1 QRNKEDKEGGR
12 GSRGMHGRRMLTGLS
27 IVASLIALDPR
38 PSQAFISRDTPMI
51 QPSLLGVTQSRHFET
66 SLLSSPEQDGE
77 EERITPETVAEL
89 VEVSFLNACL
99 QLSSGYVDVL
109 KLFIVAC
116 KSGYDLD
123 LSLESLHQLVLDCPV
138 NSAGRD
144 LMKEEIDL
152 RREWMVVVY
161 TILNELLDVRVVE
174 VGEVGCDEISTTR
187 VETVVQSMLSIQK
200 QLSQEEEASG
210 GKLNAMSKLTS
221 LTVDQVLEMSSDLS
235 QLQSECDQI
244 QKAFLMND
252 IRVAVQTFKVL
263 EEERICTEGSA
274 VSSNAVPR
282 PSIPGT

>member
-1 QRNKEDKEGGR
+1 
-12 GSRGMHGRRMLTGLS
+12 MLKVLS
-27 IVASLIALDPR
+27 IVASLLALVPQ
-38 PSQAFISRDTPMI
+38 PSQAFIGQSVAIFRP
-51 QPSLLGVTQSRHFET
+51 PPLGVTQSRGHVET
-66 SLLSSPEQDGE
+66 SLSLSSPEQDGE
-77 EERITPETVAEL
+77 EEQLTPETVAEL

-161 TILNELLDVRVVE
+161 TMLNELLDVRVE
-174 VGEVGCDEISTTR
+174 VGDVGCDEISSTR

-200 QLSQEEEASG
+200 QLSKEEEESG

-235 QLQSECDQI
+235 QLQSACDQI

-252 IRVAVQTFKVL
+252 IRVAVQTFKVI

-274 VSSNAVPR
+274 SSSDAVPR

>member
-1 QRNKEDKEGGR
+1 
-12 GSRGMHGRRMLTGLS
+12 MLKVLS
-27 IVASLIALDPR
+27 FVASLIALDPQ
-38 PSQAFISRDTPMI
+38 PSQAFVVRNVRGTPI
-51 QPSLLGVTQSRHFET
+51 PLSNGVTLSRHVET
-66 SLLSSPEQDGE
+66 SLSLSSPKNDE
-77 EERITPETVAEL
+77 EEEGVTPETVAEL

-144 LMKEEIDL
+144 LLKEEIDL

-161 TILNELLDVRVVE
+161 TLLNELLDVRVE
-174 VGEVGCDEISTTR
+174 FGEVGCDEISSKR

-210 GKLNAMSKLTS
+210 GKINAMSKLTS

-235 QLQSECDQI
+235 QLQSACDQI

-252 IRVAVQTFKVL
+252 IRVAVLTFKVL
-263 EEERICTEGSA
+263 EEERICTEDSA
-274 VSSNAVPR
+274 TSSNAVPR

>member
-1 QRNKEDKEGGR
+1 
-12 GSRGMHGRRMLTGLS
+12 MLKVLS
-27 IVASLIALDPR
+27 FVASLIALDPQ
-38 PSQAFISRDTPMI
+38 PSQAFVVRNVRGTPI
-51 QPSLLGVTQSRHFET
+51 PLSNGVTLSRHVET
-66 SLLSSPEQDGE
+66 SLSLSSPENDE
-77 EERITPETVAEL
+77 EEEGVTPETVAEL

-144 LMKEEIDL
+144 LLKEEIDL

-161 TILNELLDVRVVE
+161 TLLNELLDVRVE
-174 VGEVGCDEISTTR
+174 FGEVGCDEISSKR
-187 VETVVQSMLSIQK
+187 VETVVQSLLSIQK

-210 GKLNAMSKLTS
+210 GKINAISKLTS

-235 QLQSECDQI
+235 QLQSACDQI

-252 IRVAVQTFKVL
+252 IRVAVLTFKVL
-263 EEERICTEGSA
+263 EEERICTEDSA
-274 VSSNAVPR
+274 TSSNAVPR